1 MWGGLRGMIA
11 TTYYRRGDFKEEKE
25 NVNRSKFA
33 VVVVVVADSDSGA
46 RRRVRDCQ
54 QNSGGVTI
62 PIDFLEPYALCTK
75 TISLCRMSF
84 ALQKKAFLR
93 VIALHSPKVGF
104 TFNSKYV
111 HPRQAL
117 RTQWTAQRDTK
128 RRRFLLFHSTPNA
141 TEPAIS
147 H

>member
-1 MWGGLRGMIA
+1 MIA

-62 PIDFLEPYALCTK
+62 LASHLVSGSVRC
-75 TISLCRMSF
+75 
-84 ALQKKAFLR
+84 A
-93 VIALHSPKVGF
+93 
-104 TFNSKYV
+104 
-111 HPRQAL
+111 
-117 RTQWTAQRDTK
+117 RDD
-128 RRRFLLFHSTPNA
+128 SD
-141 TEPAIS
+141 
-147 H
+147 